1 LLWHIQKFLN
11 KETITFEIHEVV
23 AQRLALAATGGTGY
37 CPKAEKVQ
45 SQKNA

>member
-1 LLWHIQKFLN
+1 MILFSYSYAR
-11 KETITFEIHEVV
+11 FV
-23 AQRLALAATGGTGY
+23 QRLALAATGGTGY